1 MQVSQDPESLL
12 PELASQSKDFIVT
25 GGKNGLV
32 QVVSPV
38 SHKDTRHHQSRPINL
53 LLLKWDFSSTNKI
66 MKDETTNVP
75 SGPGPLMT
83 NSS

>member
-32 QVVSPV
+32 QVVSLV
-38 SHKDTRHHQSRPINL
+38 SHKDTRHHQSQ
-53 LLLKWDFSSTNKI
+53 TH
-66 MKDETTNVP
+66 
-75 SGPGPLMT
+75 
-83 NSS
+83 